1 MNLHLTARPIWLTRH
16 GESVYNVQGVL
27 GGDPDLT
34 PDRRRYAQS
43 LARFLGESYHDIIL
57 RLDPLIIELERTRKP
72 VLVIA
77 HNAVLR
83 ALYAY
88 FQGVPRERCP
98 YLPIPLHT
106 VIEVTPHAY
115 GCHEQRVALEPPL
128 RASEAPKGTISAPE
142 TSRAPTCRPAPAR
155 PRRRPP

>member
-1 MNLHLTARPIWLTRH
+1 
-16 GESVYNVQGVL
+16 V
-27 GGDPDLT
+27 
-34 PDRRRYAQS
+34 
-43 LARFLGESYHDIIL
+43 
-57 RLDPLIIELERTRKP
+57 IIELERTRKP

-106 VIEVTPHAY
+106 VIELTPHAY
-115 GCHEQRVALEPPL
+115 GCRETRVPLEPRLDPDG
-128 RASEAPKGTISAPE
+128 AP
-142 TSRAPTCRPAPAR
+142 
-155 PRRRPP
+155 